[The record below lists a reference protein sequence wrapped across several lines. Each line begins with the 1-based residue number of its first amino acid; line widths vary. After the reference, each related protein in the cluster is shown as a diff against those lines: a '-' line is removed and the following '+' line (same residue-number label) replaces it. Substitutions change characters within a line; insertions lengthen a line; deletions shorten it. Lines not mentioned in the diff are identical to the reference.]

1 MLNRR
6 AGTVIAAFA
15 LALSLAGCES
25 LSDFNIDPAEWISG
39 DWFNTKKKLQ
49 GERKPVFPNG
59 VPGVSRGVP
68 PELVK
73 GYQASPDADQDDS
86 LVQQAGTDAQKT
98 KPKSKPKVAAKPAP
112 AETPSR
118 PTSITVR
125 PSDTPTGQQPVAE
138 RWPDPTPPPRQ
149 QPSAAQPSAVQQGAV
164 QPGAAQWPDSPRP
177 GTGATQWPDPP
188 PTR

>member
-98 KPKSKPKVAAKPAP
+98 KPKPKVAAKPAP
-112 AETPSR
+112 AETPPR

-125 PSDTPTGQQPVAE
+125 RSDAPTGPVDE
-138 RWPDPTPPPRQ
+138 RWPDPTPQRQ
-149 QPSAAQPSAVQQGAV
+149 QPGAV

>member
-6 AGTVIAAFA
+6 AGSVIAAFA
-15 LALSLAGCES
+15 LSLSLAGCES

-86 LVQQAGTDAQKT
+86 LAQQAGTEAQKT

-112 AETPSR
+112 AETPAR

-125 PSDTPTGQQPVAE
+125 RSDTPTGPVDD
-138 RWPDPTPPPRQ
+138 RWPDATPPPRQ
-149 QPSAAQPSAVQQGAV
+149 QPSAVQPGAV
-164 QPGAAQWPDSPRP
+164 QPGAVQWPDSPRS

>member
-1 MLNRR
+1 MKRFVR
-6 AGTVIAAFA
+6 VGSTVGV
-15 LALSLAGCES
+15 LLLGLSLAGCEDFDPTAIFD
-25 LSDFNIDPAEWISG
+25 SDF
-39 DWFNTKKKLQ
+39 FNTKKKLQ

-112 AETPSR
+112 AETPAR

-125 PSDTPTGQQPVAE
+125 RSDTPTGPVDD

-149 QPSAAQPSAVQQGAV
+149 QPSAVQPGAV

-177 GTGATQWPDPP
+177 GAGATQWPDPP

>member
-1 MLNRR
+1 MLKRR
-6 AGTVIAAFA
+6 AGNVIAAFA

-25 LSDFNIDPAEWISG
+25 LSDFSIDPTEWFSA
-39 DWFNTKKKLQ
+39 DFLSSKKKLP

-73 GYQASPDADQDDS
+73 GYQASPDADQDDP
-86 LVQQAGTDAQKT
+86 LGQQAGTDDQSKA

-112 AETPSR
+112 IETPSR
-118 PTSITVR
+118 PTSITVQR
-125 PSDTPTGQQPVAE
+125 SETPTGPVDE
-138 RWPDPTPPPRQ
+138 RWPDPTPQRQ
-149 QPSAAQPSAVQQGAV
+149 QPGAV

-177 GTGATQWPDPP
+177 GTGAAQWPDPP